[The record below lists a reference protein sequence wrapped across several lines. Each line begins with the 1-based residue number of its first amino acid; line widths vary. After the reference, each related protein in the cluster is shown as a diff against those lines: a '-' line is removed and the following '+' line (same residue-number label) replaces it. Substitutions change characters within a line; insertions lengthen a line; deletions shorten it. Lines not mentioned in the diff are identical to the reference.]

1 MKSVNG
7 TQKHKGGRPSKRT
20 SDREELLLKAIGKGI
35 PYKAACKISGL
46 GFTTFNDWR
55 DTDSS
60 FALKLEM
67 AEGLAIDRNVAMIQK
82 AASKD
87 WKAAAWLLERR
98 HPEMF
103 GRPEVQLS
111 QRVATKTQDDNLLI
125 WTKQHAALPEPKNKD
140 DWSISIEDLDIVC
153 EAETDMVEI

>member
-1 MKSVNG
+1 LKNAKR
-7 TQKHKGGRPSKRT
+7 TKKHKGGRPTKKT
-20 SDREELLLKAIGKGI
+20 PDRETLLLKAIEQGM

-55 DTDSS
+55 DTDPS
-60 FALKLEM
+60 FALKLEV
-67 AEGLAIDRNVAMIQK
+67 AEGVAIERNVEFIQA

-103 GRPEVQLS
+103 ARPEVQLNHQIS
-111 QRVATKTQDDNLLI
+111 IKAEENNLFI
-125 WTKQHAALPEPKNKD
+125 WMQPHAALPAPEGKYSALPID
-140 DWSISIEDLDIVC
+140 IGDLELVC
-153 EAETDMVEI
+153 DAEAEV